1 MNLAETFRKYR
12 ILSVAAIVC
21 VTLLVV
27 AGLWSAINAFSP
39 LPPRTVTMA
48 AGVEGGAYYQHAQ
61 RYREILARSGID
73 LKILATAGSLDNLKR
88 LNDPGSG
95 VDVAFLQGGT
105 PGTGTAA
112 HLASLGTVFYEP
124 LWFFCRAGT
133 RNKGVEALRGGR
145 ISIGPEGSGTR
156 ALVLELLKR
165 NGMAEGFAELL
176 PLTFAEA
183 AEQLL
188 AGKIDAALVL
198 ASWESPVVQRLLAA
212 EQIDLLGFP
221 RADAYAALYPYLNKL
236 TLPAGIGDLVRN
248 RPPGETPLLA
258 PKASLV
264 VRGDL
269 HPAIQYLLLDA
280 AEQVHSAPGLFR
292 KTGQF
297 PAGESLELPLSDEAR
312 RFYKSGQPFLQRYLP
327 FWLAVMLGRL
337 LFMLI
342 PLLGILLPLMKIIPA
357 LFGWQMRRRIYK
369 LYYELRMIEHAWE
382 NRDAAEVSNDLEV
395 QLDNLEERAAKLWL
409 PVSSMGALYQFKEHL
424 GLVRKRMAGQD

>member
-1 MNLAETFRKYR
+1 MKLTAYFRNHPIVIVFVTLAAGVLT
-12 ILSVAAIVC
+12 VAA
-21 VTLLVV
+21 
-27 AGLWSAINAFSP
+27 LWFAINTFSP
-39 LPPRTVTMA
+39 LPPRTVTLA
-48 AGVEGGAYYQHAQ
+48 AGVEGGAYYHYAQ
-61 RYREILARSGID
+61 RYRKILARSGID

-88 LNDPGSG
+88 LNDPNSG
-95 VDVAFLQGGT
+95 VDVTFLQGGT
-105 PGTGTAA
+105 PGARDA
-112 HLASLGTVFYEP
+112 HQLESLGTVFYEP

-133 RNKGVEALRGGR
+133 REKGVETLRGGR

-183 AEQLL
+183 AEKLL
-188 AGKIDAALVL
+188 VGEIDAALVL
-198 ASWESPVVQRLLAA
+198 ASWESPVVQRLLAS
-212 EQIDLLGFP
+212 EKIDLLGFP
-221 RADAYAALYPYLNKL
+221 RSDAYVALYPYLNKEI
-236 TLPAGIGDLVRN
+236 LPAGIGDLVRN
-248 RPPGETPLLA
+248 RPPEETLLLA

-292 KTGQF
+292 KAGQF

-342 PLLGILLPLMKIIPA
+342 PLLGILLPLMKIVPA
-357 LFGWQMRRRIYK
+357 LFGWQIRRRIYK

-382 NRDAAEVSNDLEV
+382 TRDEAGGADEAVA
-395 QLDNLEERAAKLWL
+395 QLDRLGERASRLWL

-424 GLVRKRMAGQD
+424 ALVRRRITGAP